1 MTLRFLG
8 SPASC
13 FLASLTF
20 EFVYLGLYLT
30 HRANLPALAGAFIAC
45 SAWIGIFLVLYARSL
60 YWHADFPG
68 RVVFWLMGQ
77 AVMAGFTLAVPI
89 SIGIFRAWEPWGYLL
104 LAWAVTLVF
113 NFGFDILL
121 VGLYFYRVPVMQF
134 MVRSQ

>member
-1 MTLRFLG
+1 MNLRFLG

-13 FLASLTF
+13 FFLALAF

-30 HRANLPALAGAFIAC
+30 HRANLPALAGAFIA
-45 SAWIGIFLVLYARSL
+45 SSIWIGIFLVLYARSL

-77 AVMAGFTLAVPI
+77 AIMAGFTLAVPI